1 MIRFLRDVR
10 LVPIVLF
17 ATISLFALKTI
28 GLVLDGH
35 YTLDDPDITGTIPGA
50 MPGAANSLPA
60 KGGNSSG
67 KPSAEPATR
76 SWAQQMFNFPDTT
89 GAAGDAKTEQNKP
102 EQSKTEQKPPTR
114 SDRNGSD
121 RGAGKGEDPKETN
134 KEAKETPKEP
144 PKEPPKDPKDPTATT
159 GWKPVPLDGTRPQ
172 SAAEMAIL
180 ERLQDRRAELEAR
193 AKDLDMRENLLKAA
207 EKRVE
212 ARINELKDLEARISN
227 TMQQREDGDATR
239 FKNVVTMYEN
249 MKAKDAAKI
258 FDRLE
263 LKILVEVATQI
274 SPRRMSDILAQMAPE
289 SAQQL
294 TVELAARSATKDKPA
309 ELPKIE
315 GKPTAN

>member
-1 MIRFLRDVR
+1 MISYLRDVR
-10 LVPIVLF
+10 LVPVVLF
-17 ATISLFALKTI
+17 AIISLFALKTI

-35 YTLDDPDITGTIPGA
+35 YTLEDARLPDVTGTIPGA
-50 MPGAANSLPA
+50 ANGSPA
-60 KGGNSSG
+60 KARPAGGQ
-67 KPSAEPATR
+67 PATQPATQ

-89 GAAGDAKTEQNKP
+89 GAAGDAKA
-102 EQSKTEQKPPTR
+102 EQKPPPK
-114 SDRNGSD
+114 SDRNGG
-121 RGAGKGEDPKETN
+121 RPE
-134 KEAKETPKEP
+134 EAKES
-144 PKEPPKDPKDPTATT
+144 PKEPPKDPPKDPKDPKAAT
-159 GWKPVPLDGTRPQ
+159 GWKPVPLEGTRPQ
-172 SAAEMAIL
+172 SAAEIAIL

-227 TMQQREDGDATR
+227 TMQQREDGDAAR

-249 MKAKDAAKI
+249 MKAKEAAKI
-258 FDRLE
+258 FDRLDM
-263 LKILVEVATQI
+263 KILVEVATQI

-294 TVELAARSATKDKPA
+294 TVELAARSGTKDKPA

>member
-1 MIRFLRDVR
+1 MIRYLRDIR

-35 YTLDDPDITGTIPGA
+35 YTLDDNRHADGSADITGTTPGA
-50 MPGAANSLPA
+50 RAMPPKSLNQPL
-60 KGGNSSG
+60 NQSG
-67 KPSAEPATR
+67 KPSGTQ

-89 GAAGDAKTEQNKP
+89 GAAGDGKP
-102 EQSKTEQKPPTR
+102 EQKPPPKG
-114 SDRNGSD
+114 DRN
-121 RGAGKGEDPKETN
+121 AGKPEDS
-134 KEAKETPKEP
+134 KEP
-144 PKEPPKDPKDPTATT
+144 KDPKDPKDPTDPKDPKSTT

-180 ERLQDRRAELEAR
+180 ERLQDRRTELDAR
-193 AKDLDMRENLLKAA
+193 AKELDMRENLLKAA

-212 ARINELKDLEARISN
+212 ARINELKDLEARIN
-227 TMQQREDGDATR
+227 NVMQVRDDGEAAR

-249 MKAKDAAKI
+249 MKAKEAARI
-258 FDRLE
+258 FDRLD

-294 TVELAARSATKDKPA
+294 TVELAARSPSKDRPA
-309 ELPKIE
+309 DLPKIE
-315 GKPTAN
+315 GKPTPN

>member
-1 MIRFLRDVR
+1 MIRFLREIR

-35 YTLDDPDITGTIPGA
+35 YTLDDPDLTGTIPGA
-50 MPGAANSLPA
+50 MPGAPNRPPA

-67 KPSAEPATR
+67 SEPATR

-89 GAAGDAKTEQNKP
+89 GAAGDAKTEQNKT
-102 EQSKTEQKPPTR
+102 EQNKTEPKPPPK
-114 SDRNGSD
+114 SDRNPN
-121 RGAGKGEDPKETN
+121 DP

-144 PKEPPKDPKDPTATT
+144 PKDPPKEPKDPKATT
-159 GWKPVPLDGTRPQ
+159 GWKPVPLEGTRPQ
-172 SAAEMAIL
+172 SAAEIAIL
-180 ERLQDRRAELEAR
+180 ERLQDRRTELETR

-212 ARINELKDLEARISN
+212 ARINELKELEARIN
-227 TMQQREDGDATR
+227 NVMQQREDGDATR

-258 FDRLE
+258 FDRLD

>member
-1 MIRFLRDVR
+1 MISYLRDVR
-10 LVPIVLF
+10 LVPVVLF
-17 ATISLFALKTI
+17 AIISLFALKSI

-35 YTLDDPDITGTIPGA
+35 YALDGARDTDVTGTVAGA
-50 MPGAANSLPA
+50 TPKAANGVPA
-60 KGGNSSG
+60 KARAPG
-67 KPSAEPATR
+67 TQ

-89 GAAGDAKTEQNKP
+89 GAAGESKSENKTEP
-102 EQSKTEQKPPTR
+102 KPPPK
-114 SDRNGSD
+114 SDRNGS
-121 RGAGKGEDPKETN
+121 KPEDFKD
-134 KEAKETPKEP
+134 AQ
-144 PKEPPKDPKDPTATT
+144 KEPPKDPPKDPATT
-159 GWKPVPLDGTRPQ
+159 GWKPVPLDNTRPQ
-172 SAAEMAIL
+172 SAAEIAIL

-227 TMQQREDGDATR
+227 TMQQREDGDAAR

-249 MKAKDAAKI
+249 MKAKEAAKI
-258 FDRLE
+258 FDRLDM
-263 LKILVEVATQI
+263 KILVEVATQI

-294 TVELAARSATKDKPA
+294 TVELAARSNAKDKPA